1 MGLVLLG
8 LSHHTAPL
16 DLREHVVYSVDDA
29 LQALRRLRAEAEVP
43 QALLLSTCN
52 RTEVYALA
60 RDADGVLARLRDAIF
75 ADRLADYQGDKEQ
88 LLYQL
93 TGDEAVAHLYRVA
106 CGLDSMVLGEQ
117 QILAQVKNA
126 YDVSQRA
133 QATGSVLHRL
143 VNGAVRVGKRART
156 ETKIG
161 HGSVSVASTAVELAE
176 KVFGDLKGSGALLI
190 GAGENG
196 RLCAQHLLSREVEPL
211 LIANRTGSKAEAL
224 AAELGGEVVAF
235 GDVGEALDRVD
246 VVVSTTGA
254 QEPVLC
260 AAKVRPAMKARDQRA
275 MVLLD
280 IAVPRDID
288 PDVDGIA
295 NVFRFDM
302 DALRGIMDQSFSR
315 RKREVPVVERLVE
328 NEVGNFMRW
337 WATLDAGPT
346 IRDLHAS
353 FERIRAFELEKNA
366 KRFPNDRQEVETFS
380 KNLTRKL
387 LMGVTR
393 EIKQYRKDDPR
404 QAERL
409 AALRQMFQLDPEE
422 AEELSTDEEE

>member
-8 LSHHTAPL
+8 LSHHTAPV
-16 DLREHVVYSVDDA
+16 DLRQQVVYSTEDA
-29 LQALRRLRAEAEVP
+29 MQALRRLREEAEVL

-52 RTEVYALA
+52 RTEVYALT
-60 RDADGVLARLRDAIF
+60 RDADGVLARLREAIF
-75 ADRLADYQGDKEQ
+75 ADRLADYAGDKEQ

-117 QILAQVKNA
+117 QILAQVKDA
-126 YDVSQRA
+126 YAVSRKA

-176 KVFGDLKGSGALLI
+176 KVFGDLSRSGALLI

-196 RLCAQHLLSREVEPL
+196 RVCAQHLLSRKVEPL
-211 LIANRTGSKAEAL
+211 LIANRTTAKAEAL

-235 GDVGEALDRVD
+235 GELREALGRVD

-254 QEPVLC
+254 TEPVLS
-260 AAKVRPAMKARDQRA
+260 AASLRPAMKVRDQRA

-302 DALRGIMDQSFSR
+302 DALHGVMDQSFAR

-328 NEVGNFMRW
+328 TEVGNFMRW

-346 IRDLHAS
+346 IRDLHGS
-353 FERIRAFELEKNA
+353 FEKIRAFEMEKNA
-366 KRFPNDRQEVETFS
+366 KRFPNDLDQVETFS

-393 EIKQYRKDDPR
+393 EIKQYKKGDPL

-409 AALRQMFQLDPEE
+409 AALRQMFQLDPDE
-422 AEELSTDEEE
+422 AEELSPDEEE